1 VEVCL
6 RVQGPLRLSAGLLL
20 LVIPLATNAQSL
32 TPLTPV
38 RLAYARQPSNALA
51 NAAISPAV
59 EVVIQDASGEV
70 VTSATNRVTISLK
83 GATGL
88 SGTLTVAAQN
98 GIATFDDLT
107 ISAAGIG
114 YKLLASSPKL
124 TSKTSISFNIN
135 ESVAAPPTVT
145 TIESLGVIPASQA
158 FNGLGFNLTQGNSW
172 EFQLAA
178 AAGATHGRFQCGWG
192 GNENQTPP
200 PDNTYGTPQYA
211 LQADCAAGLVSAA
224 TYGIHPTMLAAYGPP
239 FHQILTVVVPSGAS
253 AGATSLT
260 LQFASGVGGVTIA
273 SLSAFY
279 DTILSSSNAYITHAH
294 SYAGGLIIAVAPVD
308 ETHATVTLASGL
320 TSSLPAN
327 TTTQYIIN
335 ELLYPPAL
343 TSSPTDPSVVAFA
356 GYASF
361 LAGTIA
367 AAGLT
372 GEVELWNEP
381 PWGDDPWDNRGDFH
395 DTWPGNQQPG
405 PQGPGYPNPGFV
417 AALQGTIPPAGVTY
431 TWAGTNKSGFNT
443 VFNLMPSNT
452 GVPFIQP
459 ATVVTTE
466 SFHPYGNNPEDSLWN
481 QVCLRATI
489 NTSAGQPSPYSACNL
504 LSTSTSNAAFAAQA
518 SLVQIA
524 NHPSWGIAHNI
535 TETGFSSTI
544 NSDSAHQA
552 RFIIRQFLGYQAA
565 GVSPVEFYRLYDI
578 SGQGFGFVDPVTRAP
593 LPSYSAIAGLM
604 SDLSPIRNTPVMP
617 ISQPSIVSYSGTY
630 PLDTVS
636 MVGSTSGATANSILF
651 ALWQRSY
658 TSNVWGTLASPAPA
672 PVTIQLPAGVHV
684 VTVLNLDT
692 RAALSY
698 TTSGQQVTFAV
709 SDDPMKCWLSHNSC
723 FQRDRPS
730 RARTGSTEAL
740 LKERGYS
747 GETLLHFGRPVN
759 LVQQD

>member
-1 VEVCL
+1 VQSVEVCL
-6 RVQGPLRLSAGLLL
+6 GIQEPLRLVAGWILP
-20 LVIPLATNAQSL
+20 VMPLAALLTLLGSVGGASAQQS
-32 TPLTPV
+32 PAPA
-38 RLAYARQPSNALA
+38 RLAYARQPSSALA
-51 NAAISPAV
+51 NTTISPAI
-59 EVVIQDASGEV
+59 EVVIQDANGAV
-70 VTSATNRVTISLK
+70 VTSAMNLVRISLK

-98 GIATFDDLT
+98 GIAIFDDLT
-107 ISAAGIG
+107 ISEVGSG
-114 YKLLASSPKL
+114 YKLLASSAKL
-124 TSKTSISFNIN
+124 TSKTSTSFNIN
-135 ESVAAPPTVT
+135 ESLTAPAAVT

-158 FNGLGFNLTQGNSW
+158 VNGLGFNLTQGNSW

-178 AAGATHGRFQCGWG
+178 AAGATHGRFQCGWS
-192 GNENQTPP
+192 GNENQTAP

-211 LQADCAAGLVSAA
+211 LQEDCAAGLVSAA
-224 TYGIHPTMLAAYGPP
+224 TYRIHPTMLAAYGPP

-260 LQFASGVGGVTIA
+260 LQFASGVGGDTIA

-279 DTILSSSNAYITHAH
+279 DTILSSSSTYITKAH
-294 SYAGGLIIAVAPVD
+294 SYAGGLIVALAPVD

-327 TTTQYIIN
+327 ATTQYVIN

-356 GYASF
+356 GYAGF

-395 DTWPGNQQPG
+395 DTWPSNQQPG

-417 AALQGTIPPAGVTY
+417 AALQETAPPAGVTY
-431 TWAGTNKSGFNT
+431 VWAGTNKSGFNT

-452 GVPFIQP
+452 GVPFTQP

-481 QVCLRATI
+481 QVCLQATI
-489 NTSAGQPSPYSACNL
+489 KTFPGQPSPYSACNL
-504 LSTSTSNAAFAAQA
+504 VSTSTSNAAFAAQA
-518 SLVQIA
+518 SLVQIGS
-524 NHPSWGIAHNI
+524 HSSWGIAHNI
-535 TETGFSSTI
+535 TETGFSSTT
-544 NSDSAHQA
+544 NGDPVHQA
-552 RFIIRQFLGYQAA
+552 RFIMRQFLGYQAA
-565 GVSPVEFYRLYDI
+565 GVSPVEFYRLYDN

-604 SDLSPIRNTPVMP
+604 SDLNPIRNAPIKP

-636 MVGSTSGATANSILF
+636 MAGTTSGASANSILF

-658 TSNVWGTLASPAPA
+658 TSSTWGTLASPAPA
-672 PVTIQLPAGVHV
+672 PVTVQLPAGLHV
-684 VTVLNLDT
+684 VTVLNLDMRT
-692 RAALSY
+692 PLSY
-698 TTSGQQVTFAV
+698 TTSGQQISFAV
-709 SDDPMKCWLSHNSC
+709 SDDPIEVLA
-723 FQRDRPS
+723 QP
-730 RARTGSTEAL
+730 
-740 LKERGYS
+740 
-747 GETLLHFGRPVN
+747 
-759 LVQQD
+759 

>member
-1 VEVCL
+1 VQSVEVYL
-6 RVQGPLRLSAGLLL
+6 RIQEPLRLAAGWAVPVKPLAALVLLTL
-20 LVIPLATNAQSL
+20 LVIEGGASAQQS
-32 TPLTPV
+32 PAAV
-38 RLAYARQPSNALA
+38 RLAYARQPSNALT
-51 NAAISPAV
+51 NATISPAI
-59 EVVIQDASGEV
+59 EVVIQDANGAV
-70 VTSATNRVTISLK
+70 GTSATNLVTISLK
-83 GATGL
+83 GSVGL
-88 SGTLTVAAQN
+88 NGTLTVAAQN
-98 GIATFDDLT
+98 GIASFDDLR
-107 ISAAGIG
+107 ISVAGSG

-124 TSKTSISFNIN
+124 TSKTSTSFNIS
-135 ESVAAPPTVT
+135 ESAAAPPTVT
-145 TIESLGVIPASQA
+145 TIESLGVIPTSQA
-158 FNGLGFNLTQGNSW
+158 VNGLGFNLAQGNSW

-192 GNENQTPP
+192 GNENQTAP

-211 LQADCAAGLVSAA
+211 LQEDCAAGLVSAA
-224 TYGIHPTMLAAYGPP
+224 TYKIHPTMLAAYGPP

-260 LQFASGVGGVTIA
+260 LQFSSGVGGDTIA
-273 SLSAFY
+273 SLAPNY
-279 DTILSSSNAYITHAH
+279 DTILSSSNASITHTH

-308 ETHATVTLASGL
+308 ETHATVTLASAL

-367 AAGLT
+367 AAGIT

-395 DTWPGNQQPG
+395 DTWTGNQEPG

-417 AALQGTIPPAGVTY
+417 AALQAATPPAGITY
-431 TWAGTNKSGFNT
+431 IWAGTNKSGFNT

-452 GVPFIQP
+452 GVPFTQP

-481 QVCLRATI
+481 QVCLQATI
-489 NTSAGQPSPYSACNL
+489 KTFPGQPSSYSACNL
-504 LSTSTSNAAFAAQA
+504 VSTSTSNAAFAAQA
-518 SLVQIA
+518 SLVQTGQ
-524 NHPSWGIAHNI
+524 HPSWGIAHNI
-535 TETGFSSTI
+535 TETGFSSTAG
-544 NSDSAHQA
+544 DPAHQA
-552 RFIIRQFLGYQAA
+552 RFIMRQFLGYQAA
-565 GVSPVEFYRLYDI
+565 GVSPIEFYRLYDNR
-578 SGQGFGFVDPVTRAP
+578 GQGFGFVDPATRAP

-604 SDLSPIRNTPVMP
+604 SDLNPIRNPPVVP

-636 MVGSTSGATANSILF
+636 MVGSMSGATANSILF

-658 TSNVWGTLASPAPA
+658 TSSTWGTLASPAPA
-672 PVTIQLPAGVHV
+672 AVTIQLPVGLHV

-692 RAALSY
+692 RAPLSY
-698 TTSGQQVTFAV
+698 TTSGQQVSFAV
-709 SDDPMKCWLSHNSC
+709 SDDPIEVLAE
-723 FQRDRPS
+723 P
-730 RARTGSTEAL
+730 
-740 LKERGYS
+740 
-747 GETLLHFGRPVN
+747 
-759 LVQQD
+759 

>member
-1 VEVCL
+1 MQSVEVCL
-6 RVQGPLRLSAGLLL
+6 RIQDPLRLVATLLTL
-20 LVIPLATNAQSL
+20 LATADGASAQQS
-32 TPLTPV
+32 PAPV
-38 RLAYARQPSNALA
+38 RLAYARQPSNALV
-51 NAAISPAV
+51 NATISPAI
-59 EVVIQDASGEV
+59 EVVIQDANGAV
-70 VTSATNRVTISLK
+70 VTSATNLVTISLK
-83 GATGL
+83 GSVGL
-88 SGTLTVAAQN
+88 NGTLRVAAQN

-107 ISAAGIG
+107 ISAAGSG
-114 YKLLASSPKL
+114 YKFLASSPKL
-124 TSKTSISFNIN
+124 TSKTSTNFNLY
-135 ESVAAPPTVT
+135 ESVTAPAAVT

-158 FNGLGFNLTQGNSW
+158 VNGLGFNLTQGNSW

-178 AAGATHGRFQCGWG
+178 AAGATHGRFQCGWS
-192 GNENQTPP
+192 GNENQTAP
-200 PDNTYGTPQYA
+200 PDNHYGTPQYA
-211 LQADCAAGLVSAA
+211 LQEDCAAGLVSAA
-224 TYGIHPTMLAAYGPP
+224 TFGIHPTMLAAYGPP
-239 FHQILTVVVPSGAS
+239 FHQILTVVVPSGAP

-260 LQFASGVGGVTIA
+260 LQFASGVGGDTIA

-279 DTILSSSNAYITHAH
+279 DTILSSSNVYITHAH

-327 TTTQYIIN
+327 TTTHYIMN

-356 GYASF
+356 GYANF

-417 AALQGTIPPAGVTY
+417 AALQETTPPAGVTY
-431 TWAGTNKSGFNT
+431 IWAGTNKSGFNT
-443 VFNLMPSNT
+443 VFNLMPLNT
-452 GVPFIQP
+452 GVPFTQP
-459 ATVVTTE
+459 ATVVTME

-481 QVCLRATI
+481 QVCLQATI
-489 NTSAGQPSPYSACNL
+489 KPSAAQTSPYSACNL
-504 LSTSTSNAAFAAQA
+504 VSTSTSNAAFAAQA
-518 SLVQIA
+518 SLVQIG

-535 TETGFSSTI
+535 TETGFSNTE
-544 NSDSAHQA
+544 NGDPAHQA
-552 RFIIRQFLGYQAA
+552 RFIMRQFLGYEAA
-565 GVSPVEFYRLYDI
+565 GVSPVEFYRLYDN

-604 SDLSPIRNTPVMP
+604 SDLNPIRNPPVVPM
-617 ISQPSIVSYSGTY
+617 SQPSIVSYSGAY

-636 MVGSTSGATANSILF
+636 MVGSMSGATANSILF

-658 TSNVWGTLASPAPA
+658 TSSTWGTLASPAPA
-672 PVTIQLPAGVHV
+672 PVTIQLPAGLHV

-692 RAALSY
+692 RAPLSY
-698 TTSGQQVTFAV
+698 TTSGQQVSFAV
-709 SDDPMKCWLSHNSC
+709 SDDPIEVLA
-723 FQRDRPS
+723 QP
-730 RARTGSTEAL
+730 
-740 LKERGYS
+740 
-747 GETLLHFGRPVN
+747 
-759 LVQQD
+759 